1 MYGIEEKREDLIT
14 FLKEVPND
22 DAQQKPDKD
31 SWSILE
37 IAEHLYL
44 MEQLISYQIGQQLE
58 EGSPQETAEKPIHK
72 TTNRDFKVEA
82 PEVVQPK
89 GEFNSVEE
97 LSDALAKSRETTLF
111 LIHNKEKETLEKY
124 AFPHPSFGDM
134 SLKQW
139 VEFIGWHE
147 LRHLDQMKEV
157 YSSIK

>member
-1 MYGIEEKREDLIT
+1 MYGIEEKREEVIT
-14 FLKEVPND
+14 FMKEVPND
-22 DAQQKPDKD
+22 HARQKPAKE

-44 MEQLISYQIGQQLE
+44 MEQLISYQIGKQLK
-58 EGSPQETAEKPIHK
+58 EGSTQETPEKPIHK

-89 GEFNSVEE
+89 GEFSTIQEAN
-97 LSDALAKSRETTLF
+97 DALAKSRETTLF
-111 LIHNKEKETLEKY
+111 LIHNKEEEVLEKY
-124 AFPHPSFGDM
+124 AFHHPSFGDM
-134 SLKQW
+134 TLKQW

-157 YSSIK
+157 YASIK